1 MVSLTAVRYVYSG
14 QVMKMQ
20 FCIPADSHITVSML
34 NGLLKMMYIYI
45 FITKEVTVVMRGERL
60 IFEIKITSLSV

>member
-1 MVSLTAVRYVYSG
+1 
-14 QVMKMQ
+14 MKMQ
-20 FCIPADSHITVSML
+20 FCIPADSHITVSVL

-45 FITKEVTVVMRGERL
+45 FINKEVTVVMRGERL